1 LIALVPRAI
10 LKLASSVQTS
20 HNTSALMRPGLR
32 LLLWIAIAL
41 LGALAVATIA
51 LHRGEQIN
59 ALWLVTAAVCTYAVG
74 YRFYS
79 KFIAAKVLALDAQRA
94 TPAERLENGR
104 DFVPTNKWVV
114 FGHHF
119 AAIAGPGPLVGPV
132 LAAQFGYLPGTLYIL
147 IGAVLGGCVQDFVIL
162 LFSVRRDGKSLT
174 EMAKEEIGP
183 IGGLVAYGAV
193 ISILVI
199 LLAVC
204 ALIVVNALKQSPWGA
219 FTIAMT
225 IPIALLMGVYLR
237 RLRPGRVLETSA
249 IGFVLVLAA
258 IWGGQWASQTPAVGK
273 YFTLAAPALAI
284 AIIVYGFAASALP
297 VWLLLAPRDYLST
310 FVKLGT
316 IGLLAVG
323 IVVMHPTLHM
333 PPLTRFID
341 GTGPVFAGKL
351 FPFAFITIACGAIS
365 GFHSLISSGTTPKL
379 IRRETEIR
387 MVGYGAML
395 CESLVAIMATVAA
408 CVLEPGTYFA
418 INSPAGIAGQVP
430 ETAAQTIS
438 GWGFPVTAA
447 GMQALAH
454 SVGEQTLFNRTGG
467 APAFAV
473 GMAHIFSG
481 SLGGQAVMA
490 LWYHFALMFE
500 ALFILTVLDAGTRV
514 GRFMIQDALG
524 HAWKPLGRTSW
535 YPSTLTTSALIVAAW
550 GYFLWQGVRDPLG
563 GINSLWPLFGI
574 ANQLLAAVALCVAT
588 TIIIKMHH
596 AKYALVTLSPLAWLV
611 TVTFTASWHKVFD
624 SDPRIG
630 FLAQAQQL
638 AAAGGNARLIFNNR
652 LDAVV
657 TVGLVAM
664 VALILLESARQ
675 WLGILSGKKEAR
687 LKEAPFVITRLAE
700 EQG

>member
-1 LIALVPRAI
+1 MKP
-10 LKLASSVQTS
+10 S
-20 HNTSALMRPGLR
+20 LR
-32 LLLWIAIAL
+32 VLLWIAIAL

-79 KFIAAKVLALDAQRA
+79 KYIAAKLLALDAHRA

-132 LAAQFGYLPGTLYIL
+132 LAAQFGYLPGTLWI
-147 IGAVLGGCVQDFVIL
+147 IVGAVFGGCVQDFVIL

-183 IGGLVAYGAV
+183 VGGLVAYGSV
-193 ISILVI
+193 ISILII

-273 YFTLAAPALAI
+273 YFTLTAPALAI

-316 IGLLAVG
+316 IGLLALG
-323 IVVMHPTLHM
+323 IVAMHPMLHM
-333 PPLTRFID
+333 PALTRFID

-408 CVLEPGTYFA
+408 CVLDPGTYFA
-418 INSPAGIAGQVP
+418 INSPAGIAGQLP
-430 ETAAQTIS
+430 ETAARTIS
-438 GWGFPVTAA
+438 GWGFPVTAS

-473 GMAHIFSG
+473 GMAHIFSS

-524 HAWKPLGRTSW
+524 HVWKPLGRTSW
-535 YPSTLTTSALIVAAW
+535 YPSILTTSGLICAAW

-588 TIIIKMHH
+588 TIIIKMHR
-596 AKYALVTLSPLAWLV
+596 AKYALVTLAPLAWLV

-630 FLAQAQQL
+630 FLAQARQL

-657 TVGLVAM
+657 TGVLIVM
-664 VALILLESARQ
+664 VTLILLESARQ
-675 WLGILSGKKEAR
+675 WLDILSGRKAAR
-687 LKEAPFVITRLAE
+687 VSETPFVVTRLAE